1 MRNLRFIVEGQIIRQ
16 DPSCDFSGLFPG
28 TQGYLKAEFLFSK
41 EWKDCRKAAVFDLL
55 RDEYPVPLIG
65 NSCEIP
71 ADVLTWKSFSVQV
84 VGERDGYRITTNKVE
99 VKQNG

>member
-1 MRNLRFIVEGQIIRQ
+1 MRTLKFVVEGQNIIQ
-16 DPSCDFSGLFPG
+16 DPSCDFSGLYPG
-28 TQGYLKAEFLFSK
+28 TKGYLKAEFKFSP
-41 EWKDCRKAAVFDLL
+41 EWKDCRKAAVFEML
-55 RDEYPVPLIG
+55 RNEYPVPLIE

-71 ADVLTWKSFSVQV
+71 AEALTWKTFSVQA